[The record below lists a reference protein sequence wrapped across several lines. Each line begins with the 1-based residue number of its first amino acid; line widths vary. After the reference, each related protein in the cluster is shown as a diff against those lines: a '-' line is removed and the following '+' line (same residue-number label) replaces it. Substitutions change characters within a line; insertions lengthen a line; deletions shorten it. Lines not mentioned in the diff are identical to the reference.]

1 MTFSVK
7 FFKRMFLIILLLM
20 IIVPLFFAIFNG
32 ISLGGV
38 KADNESLKTELART
52 KEELEDL
59 KKTVGTPDEPS
70 FAYQTLYPELYCA
83 AERPDEWKSS
93 SNTVYLTFDDGP
105 SENTDAILNILAEND
120 VKATFFVTGKTDEAS
135 LARMRRIVEEGHSI
149 GIYTYGGQY
158 REIYSS
164 VSAYLDDF
172 KKMYDLIYQTTGVKP
187 EIFRFA
193 GGSIN
198 GYNILIYQQ
207 LIAEMARRGFSY
219 YDWSATGG
227 DNVIGIDAATVNA
240 QIIQQIGSQDRP
252 VVLMHDGT
260 EYTATVEALP
270 QLISELRQK
279 GYSFAP
285 LTHDVRP
292 VIFGYESI
300 P

>member
-83 AERPDEWKSS
+83 AERPDGWVRNA
-93 SNTVYLTFDDGP
+93 NTVYLTFDDGP
-105 SENTDAILNILAEND
+105 SANTAAILDILKANN
-120 VKATFFVTGKTDEAS
+120 VKATFFVTGKTDQIS
-135 LARMRRIVEEGHSI
+135 LDLMRRIVNEGHTI
-149 GIYTYGGQY
+149 GIHSYSHQY

-164 VSAYLDDF
+164 VESYLQDF
-172 KKMYDLIYQTTGVKP
+172 KQMYDLIYETTGVKP

-198 GYNILIYQQ
+198 GYNTLIYEP
-207 LIAEMARRGFSY
+207 LISEMTRRGFTY
-219 YDWSATGG
+219 FDWNVPSGDTVQGAT
-227 DNVIGIDAATVNA
+227 AEM
-240 QIIQQIGSQDRP
+240 IQQN
-252 VVLMHDGT
+252 VLQYIENQERGIILFHDG
-260 EYTATVEALP
+260 EEQSLTADALP
-270 QLISELRQK
+270 QIISDLRGR
-279 GYSFAP
+279 GYDFAA
-285 LTHDVRP
+285 LTPETAPIIYSYD
-292 VIFGYESI
+292 SI